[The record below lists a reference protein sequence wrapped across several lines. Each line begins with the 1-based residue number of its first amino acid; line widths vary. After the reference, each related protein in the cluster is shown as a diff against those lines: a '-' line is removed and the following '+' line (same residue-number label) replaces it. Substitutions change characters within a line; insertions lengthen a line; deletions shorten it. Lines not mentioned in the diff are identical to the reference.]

1 MILTPLDELLL
12 FSGATLLVAL
22 ILGRGLAAGW
32 MVTILYGGQLLTLI
46 KMAAL
51 GYSDTIIHASINF
64 EIMGQSLS
72 WRFDAL
78 SWFFALITVASALLS
93 SWFSC
98 GEWERSF
105 KQHGG
110 NIWLYH
116 SAMALNVFTMLILL
130 ASGDL
135 LSLFI
140 GWELVSWAGFL
151 LMAMAGGVATRA
163 AMRYIT
169 YAMAGGM
176 AVFGGIAL
184 VYVAAGSLQYEAILT
199 AVDQMSTTQLWML
212 VVMFGSGFGIKMGLL
227 PFHLWQAPAY
237 AETPGPGSAFLGA
250 ISSRMGLFAILLVLV
265 KLFGIVNIDSLKI
278 PFTLI
283 DARDLLAWI
292 AVFTIILPTFTAMKQ
307 NDARHL
313 LAWHGIGQGGYML
326 LGVVVADAMGG
337 AGGLLHVFNHA
348 TYQAALFMAVTA
360 VIHRTGTSDLNKLGG
375 LVVRMPLSFVV
386 LLVGIIGLAGL
397 PPMNGFVSKWL
408 VYRSLL
414 NEGMPLLF
422 LAAVIGTLGTILSV
436 YKLIH
441 NIFLG
446 QLRIEHE
453 QVKEAPWSM
462 MVPMLILAAII
473 FITGLFPGIPL
484 AWVASVQEVIGLP
497 VTDYTL
503 GGVESVSGSLD
514 MIWVI
519 GVLFAGFGIG
529 AVIFYSAGRSKR
541 VHQLDNYA
549 GGHFLSADVRYQ
561 YSDNFYAGLMHLIG
575 GWYRGSFLWLEKSVT
590 SLVDFISLVMQG
602 LYRRANAEFYLLS
615 TALFVIAWVVI

>member
-1 MILTPLDELLL
+1 MILTLLDELLL
-12 FSGATLLVAL
+12 FSAATLLVAL
-22 ILGRGLAAGW
+22 FIGRRLAAGW
-32 MVTILYGGQLLTLI
+32 MVTLLYAGQLLALL
-46 KMAAL
+46 KMAML
-51 GYSDTIIHASINF
+51 GYQGGTVGSSLSF
-64 EIMGQSLS
+64 EILGQTLS
-72 WRFDAL
+72 WRFDGL
-78 SWFFALITVASALLS
+78 SWFFALITLGSALLS

-98 GEWERSF
+98 GAWERSYI
-105 KQHGG
+105 KQGG
-110 NIWLYH
+110 NIGLFH
-116 SAMALNVFTMLILL
+116 SAMALNVLSMLILL

-151 LMAMAGGVATRA
+151 LMALAGGVATKA

-176 AVFGGIAL
+176 AIFGGLAL
-184 VYVAAGSLQYEAILT
+184 VYSASGSLQLEAVIT
-199 AVDQMSTTQLWML
+199 AVAQISTTKLWLL
-212 VVMFGSGFGIKMGLL
+212 VILFGGGFGVKMGLL

-292 AVFTIILPTFTAMKQ
+292 AVLTIIFPTFTAMKQ

-337 AGGLLHVFNHA
+337 TGGLLHVFNHA

-375 LVVRMPLSFVV
+375 LVIRMPLSFMV
-386 LLVGIIGLAGL
+386 LLIGIIGLAGL

-414 NEGMPLLF
+414 NQGMPLLF
-422 LAAVIGTLGTILSV
+422 LGAIIGTLGTILSV

-446 QLRIEHE
+446 QLRVEHE
-453 QVKEAPWSM
+453 GVTEAPWSM
-462 MVPMLILAAII
+462 MLPMLILSAII
-473 FITGLFPGIPL
+473 FITGLLPGIPL
-484 AWVASVQEVIGLP
+484 AWISSALQAVGLP
-497 VTDYTL
+497 VPNYTL
-503 GGVESVSGSLD
+503 GGVESASGSLD

-519 GVLFAGFGIG
+519 GVLFGGFAIG
-529 AVIFYSAGRSKR
+529 ALIFYSAGRSKR

-549 GGHFLSADVRYQ
+549 GGHFLSADIRYQ

-575 GWYRGSFLWLEKSVT
+575 GWYRGSFLWLERSIG
-590 SLVDFISLVMQG
+590 SLIEFLSLGMQG
-602 LYRRANAEFYLLS
+602 LYRRANAEFYLLT

>member
-1 MILTPLDELLL
+1 MMLTLLDELLL

-22 ILGRGLAAGW
+22 FIGRGLAAGW
-32 MVTILYGGQLLTLI
+32 MVTILYGGQLLALL
-46 KMAAL
+46 KMAVL
-51 GYSDTIIHASINF
+51 GYGGGTIASSLSF
-64 EIMGQSLS
+64 EIMGQELS
-72 WRFDAL
+72 WRFDGL
-78 SWFFALITVASALLS
+78 SWFFALITIGSALLS

-98 GEWERSF
+98 GAWERSYIR
-105 KQHGG
+105 QGG
-110 NIWLYH
+110 NIWLFH
-116 SAMALNVFTMLILL
+116 TAMALNVFTMLILL

-151 LMAMAGGVATRA
+151 LMVLAGGVATSA

-176 AVFGGIAL
+176 AIFGGLAL
-184 VYVAAGSLQYEAILT
+184 IYTASGSLQLEAVTT
-199 AVDQMSTTQLWML
+199 AVEQMSGAKLWLL
-212 VVMFGSGFGIKMGLL
+212 VILFGGGFGVKMGLM

-265 KLFGIVNIDSLKI
+265 KLFGIVNIESLKL
-278 PFTLI
+278 PFTPI

-360 VIHRTGTSDLNKLGG
+360 VIYRTGTSDLNKLGG

-386 LLVGIIGLAGL
+386 LLIGIIGLAGL

-414 NEGMPLLF
+414 NQGMPLLF

-446 QLRIEHE
+446 QLRVEHDH
-453 QVKEAPWSM
+453 VSEAPWSM
-462 MVPMLILAAII
+462 MIPMLILSAII
-473 FITGLFPGIPL
+473 FVTGLLPGIPL
-484 AWVASVQEVIGLP
+484 EWVASALQTVGLP
-497 VTDYTL
+497 VPDHTL
-503 GGVESVSGSLD
+503 GGIESASGSLD

-519 GVLFAGFGIG
+519 GVLFAGFGVG
-529 AVIFYSAGRSKR
+529 ALVFYSAGRSKR

-575 GWYRGSFLWLEKSVT
+575 GWYRGSFLWLERSIR
-590 SLVDFISLVMQG
+590 SLVEFLSLGMQG
-602 LYRRANAEFYLLS
+602 LYRRANAEFYLLT